1 MSLATKE
8 LLMNNQITYVTRLQ
22 GKWLIIARV
31 IWFTIAI
38 SSLGLFF
45 ISLPTGIEQINE
57 VSTLAYEMT
66 HEIYTP
72 EEFNSFMYYTFI
84 FHLPFTVPM
93 LISSFVAL
101 VIFRLRSNDCMA
113 IFVSTMLFTV
123 GTAITTHI
131 SGLIPVSPIFRL
143 PADILS
149 FLGVVSAII
158 FPFVFPDGRFV
169 PKWTRYLALVWAVWI
184 SVWFLFPTA
193 TVVPTQ
199 WPATLE
205 LVFYLFWLVIVLSAP
220 IYRYTRVSSPLLR
233 RQTKWVVR
241 GIIMT
246 PVGGILSAALL
257 LVATL
262 SLEHSQRVATTLLY
276 VGILLFMF
284 TLLLVPL
291 SIGIS
296 VIRRRLWDIEYIN
309 NRMKE
314 Y

>member
-1 MSLATKE
+1 MTAEKYLV
-8 LLMNNQITYVTRLQ
+8 NNPGTNNTRLH
-22 GKWLIIARV
+22 GKWLLIARV

-38 SSLGLFF
+38 SSLGLFL
-45 ISLPTGIEQINE
+45 ISLPAGVEQIKE
-57 VSTLAYEMT
+57 ISGLAYEMT
-66 HEIYTP
+66 HEIYTA
-72 EEFNSFMYYTFI
+72 EEFNTFMYYTFL
-84 FHLPFTVPM
+84 FYAPFTVPM
-93 LISSFVAL
+93 LVSSLIAW
-101 VIFRLRSNDCMA
+101 VIFRLRSNDWMA

-123 GTAITTHI
+123 GTAITTRI
-131 SGLIPVSPIFRL
+131 SGLTPVPPIFRL

-169 PKWTRYLALVWAVWI
+169 PKWNRYLALVWAVWI
-184 SVWFLFPTA
+184 SAWFLFPTA
-193 TVVPTQ
+193 IVVPTQ
-199 WPATLE
+199 WPAALE
-205 LVFYLFWLVIVLSAP
+205 LLFYLFWLVIVLYAP

-246 PVGGILSAALL
+246 PVGGILTAAIL

-262 SLEHSQRVATTLLY
+262 SLEHSQSVASILLY

-296 VIRRRLWDIEYIN
+296 VIRRRLWDIDYIEN
-309 NRMKE
+309 QLKE
-314 Y
+314 I